1 MKKIKV
7 PLEKYHLPV
16 FFSWIK
22 YLPLQ
27 SLGKSIDSAKKAL
40 VVTGIAQGIDLKKH
54 ISSTY
59 ETIHLSFSD
68 HHLFSRKDIELIHK
82 KFDTFASDN
91 KAIVTTE
98 KDFMRLQSQ
107 NYKSL
112 IDQKPWFYQK
122 ITVELD
128 RELEFTKEINNYAR
142 AI

>member
-1 MKKIKV
+1 MKENFDV
-7 PLEKYHLPV
+7 EL
-16 FFSWIK
+16 
-22 YLPLQ
+22 LQ
-27 SLGKSIDSAKKAL
+27 
-40 VVTGIAQGIDLKKH
+40 
-54 ISSTY
+54 
-59 ETIHLSFSD
+59 FPD
-68 HHLFSRKDIELIHK
+68 HHAFSLEDIHKIHK